1 MASMEQGGT
10 VSLPHPSLYMPV
22 FLISVQVI
30 YRCCGKFVCHIRF
43 DCVLYMISS
52 GVVDS
57 YLLTSC
63 QGSIT

>member
-1 MASMEQGGT
+1 MACLEQDGNL
-10 VSLPHPSLYMPV
+10 SLPHPSLYMCV
-22 FLISVQVI
+22 VLISVQAVC
-30 YRCCGKFVCHIRF
+30 RRCGKFVWHIRF

-57 YLLTSC
+57 YLLSSC